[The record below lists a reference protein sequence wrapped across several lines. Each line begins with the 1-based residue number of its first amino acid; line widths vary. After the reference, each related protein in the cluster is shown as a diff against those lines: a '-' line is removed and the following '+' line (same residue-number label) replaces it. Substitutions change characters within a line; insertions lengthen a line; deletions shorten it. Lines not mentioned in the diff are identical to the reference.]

1 MAAEARATTATA
13 VAEDDDDA
21 IDDFIISVLF
31 DRETRLAFV
40 DSRVE
45 EGIHRSTLKW
55 YSLSSRGMR
64 RKWSWSLG
72 GRPAAVSTQGH
83 CARGLYRCVHSQD
96 GAYLEDDRRIDD
108 LIPVLLNVMHR
119 RIRR

>member
-21 IDDFIISVLF
+21 IDDFIISIIF

-55 YSLSSRGMR
+55 YSLLCDPLVMR
-64 RKWSWSLG
+64 RKWPWS
-72 GRPAAVSTQGH
+72 PAAGLMVTF
-83 CARGLYRCVHSQD
+83 CARAVSLCFVFSLTKAGSS
-96 GAYLEDDRRIDD
+96 GG
-108 LIPVLLNVMHR
+108 
-119 RIRR
+119 